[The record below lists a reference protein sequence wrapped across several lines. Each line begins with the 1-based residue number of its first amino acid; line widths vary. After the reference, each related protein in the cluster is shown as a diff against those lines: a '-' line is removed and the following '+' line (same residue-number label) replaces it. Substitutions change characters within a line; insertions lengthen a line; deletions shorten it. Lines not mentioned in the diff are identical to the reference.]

1 MLSNNTKQRENLI
14 KVEGLLVELEDIVDE
29 TDAEIEERWEN
40 IVLYIQ
46 KLREISKG
54 TNKKNKEAKAVA

>member
-1 MLSNNTKQRENLI
+1 MLSSNTKQRENLI
-14 KVEGLLVELEDIVDE
+14 KVENLLVELEDMSDE
-29 TDAEIEERWEN
+29 TEEEIEERWEN

-54 TNKKNKEAKAVA
+54 ISKKNKEAKVVA